1 MARRTKTV
9 HDDYPTDV
17 VENIVDIDV
26 SAEME
31 TSFLEYS
38 YSVIYS
44 RALPDARDGLKP
56 VQRRILYMMQQ
67 MGLRPDKGHVKS
79 ARVIG
84 EVMGKLHPHGDAA
97 IYDAMVRLAQPFAMR
112 LPVVDGH
119 GNFGSLDDGPAA
131 SRYTEARMAP
141 AALAMT
147 ANLDEDVV
155 DFVPNYDN
163 QFMQPSVL
171 PAAYPNLLVNG
182 SSGIAVGM
190 ATNMAPHN
198 LREVIAATRHLL
210 DHPDATLKD
219 IMKLVPGPDLPS
231 GGIIVGTTGIKDAYE
246 KGRGIFK
253 TRAKVSIEQVTARK
267 QGIVVT
273 ELPYMVG
280 PEKVIEKIKDGV
292 NSKKLQGISDVVD
305 LTDRKNGLRMVIEIK
320 NGFNPKAVLAA
331 LYKHTPL
338 EDSFGINN
346 VALVDGQPQ
355 TLGLLDLLHV
365 YVNHRL
371 DVVRRRTSYRLGKRQ
386 DRLHLVEG
394 LLIAILDIDEVIQ
407 IIRSSDE
414 TAQARTRLMEIFDL
428 TEVQANH
435 ILELRLRQLTKYSRI
450 ELEAERDELM
460 REIEELKEILGSD
473 AKLRALVSAELQEVA
488 DEYGTD
494 RRTKIVTKDDLADA
508 VAALAAGASKAK
520 KEAGISLEIADDPCW
535 VLLSTSGQIGRT
547 RGAKGKRPALLEPG
561 KRLKHDA
568 FTSLVPTTARG
579 EIGAVTSAGRLVR
592 VPVIDLPV
600 LEDSGGAP
608 LLSSGVKATDSISL
622 NRGET
627 LVALVPL
634 DCVIALAT
642 ERGVV
647 KRVNPDYPLNAG
659 EFEVIKLKPKD
670 RVVSAD
676 ACDSNDALI
685 TFVTEQAKLL
695 VFDAGKVRPQ
705 GRTGGGVAG
714 IKVAD
719 DDRVIAFG
727 VTAPGS
733 AAQVVTIADGGEIG
747 ATAKVTELAE
757 FPQKGRATGGVRA
770 HRFLKGES
778 ALALAWVGVGPAKA
792 VSSAGVARVL
802 PTEFGPRDGSG
813 VLLAQGVD
821 AIGPAYTITEQ
832 AAPPAESAGS
842 AQATQPDSP
851 IASTAPAVEVEPVLI
866 APEEEPDALF

>member
-1 MARRTKTV
+1 MARRTKTA
-9 HDDYPTDV
+9 HDDYPEGI

-26 SAEME
+26 SSEME
-31 TSFLEYS
+31 NSFLEYS

-84 EVMGKLHPHGDAA
+84 EVMGKLHPHGDSA

-112 LPVVDGH
+112 LPMVDGH

-147 ANLDEDVV
+147 ADLGEDVV

-182 SSGIAVGM
+182 SAGIAVGM

-198 LREVIAATRHLL
+198 LREVIAAARHLL
-210 DHPDATLKD
+210 ENPDASLKD

-231 GGIIVGTTGIKDAYE
+231 GGTIVGTTGIKDAYE

-365 YVNHRL
+365 YVDHRL
-371 DVVRRRTSYRLGKRQ
+371 DVVRRRTNHRLGKRQ

-435 ILELRLRQLTKYSRI
+435 ILELRLRQLTKYSRV
-450 ELEAERDELM
+450 ELETEREDLL
-460 REIEELKEILGSD
+460 REIAELQEILGSD
-473 AKLRALVSAELQEVA
+473 TKLRALVSAELQAVA

-508 VAALAAGASKAK
+508 VAALSATASKAK
-520 KEAGISLEIADDPCW
+520 KEAGLSLEIANDPCW
-535 VLLSTSGQIGRT
+535 VLLSTSGQVGRT
-547 RGAKGKRPALLEPG
+547 RGEAGGRSELVEPG

-568 FTSLVPTTARG
+568 LTSWVPTTARG
-579 EIGAVTSAGRLVR
+579 EIGAVTSTGRLVR
-592 VPVIDLPV
+592 VSVLELPV
-600 LEDSGGAP
+600 LEDSAGTP
-608 LLSSGVKATDSISL
+608 LLASGVKATEVL
-622 NRGET
+622 TLARGEI

-634 DCVIALAT
+634 DQVLALAT

-647 KRVNPDYPLNAG
+647 KRVNPDYPLNASD
-659 EFEVIKLKPKD
+659 FEIIKLKPKD
-670 RVVSAD
+670 RVLAAT
-676 ACDSNDALI
+676 ACDSKDLLL

-695 VFDAGKVRPQ
+695 VFDAAKVRPQ
-705 GRTGGGVAG
+705 GRTGGGMAG
-714 IKVAD
+714 MKVAD
-719 DDRVIAFG
+719 DDRLIAFG

-733 AAQVVTIADGGEIG
+733 PAQVVTITDGGADG
-747 ATAKVTELAE
+747 ASAKVTELSD
-757 FPQKGRATGGVRA
+757 FPQKGRATAGMRA
-770 HRFLKGES
+770 HRFLKGET

-792 VSSAGVARVL
+792 VSAAGVARTL

-813 VLLAQGVD
+813 VLLAQSID
-821 AIGPAYTITEQ
+821 AIGPSYQ
-832 AAPPAESAGS
+832 ALTSPAPVSAVS
-842 AQATQPDSP
+842 
-851 IASTAPAVEVEPVLI
+851 
-866 APEEEPDALF
+866 EEPADRSEAQVAVDGPVEAEEDALF